1 MNKDKIDLEN
11 IPEEIP
17 VFPLSN
23 AIFFPNTI
31 LPLNIFEPRYKQM
44 IKDALD
50 QNKFIGISQ
59 PNTQTAP
66 PEKPTVF
73 DVGCLGVISK
83 HAESSD
89 GKYLISLEGITRF
102 KIVKELPTEK
112 LYRKFKVSYSDYEKD
127 LKEKNN
133 TKAITDV
140 ELLELIDK
148 TKKFFRM
155 FQLSTDWSVVEKVD
169 PGQLINS
176 LAMICPFSVGE
187 KQRLL
192 ETTSMQERNS
202 ILNQIINFYILGNTT
217 TNTQKKIH

>member
-1 MNKDKIDLEN
+1 MNKNKIDLEN

-17 VFPLSN
+17 VFPLAN
-23 AIFFPNTI
+23 AIFFPDTI

-44 IKDALD
+44 IEDALD

-59 PNTQTAP
+59 PNTQIAP
-66 PEKPTVF
+66 SEKPTVF

-83 HAESSD
+83 HSESAD

-133 TKAITDV
+133 AKAITDV

-176 LAMICPFSVGE
+176 LAMICPFTVGE